1 MFRAIRPA
9 ALYRSAALYKAT
21 PAIVARNAMAL
32 NFARTYASAGLA
44 RSDVE
49 KRVLD
54 ILAGFNKIDANKVN
68 YTTTSN
74 DKKRKQTGVLKELL
88 AAIFLAQGKSN
99 HKKNNKKQKS
109 RGSIEDRSMPTG
121 IL

>member
-9 ALYRSAALYKAT
+9 ALYRSAALYKTA
-21 PAIVARNAMAL
+21 PAVVTRNAMAL

-54 ILAGFNKIDANKVN
+54 ILAGFNKIDANKVIIR
-68 YTTTSN
+68 TT
-74 DKKRKQTGVLKELL
+74 KKYCAER
-88 AAIFLAQGKSN
+88 I
-99 HKKNNKKQKS
+99 
-109 RGSIEDRSMPTG
+109 
-121 IL
+121 